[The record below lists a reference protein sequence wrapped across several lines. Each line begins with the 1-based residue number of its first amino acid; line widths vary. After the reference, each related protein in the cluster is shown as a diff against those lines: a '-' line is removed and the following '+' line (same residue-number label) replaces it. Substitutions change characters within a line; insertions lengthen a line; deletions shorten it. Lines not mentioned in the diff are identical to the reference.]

1 MRTVMGQT
9 SFLILKIILLQ
20 IFLDSFKSRDYIYNG
35 NIFEPVPPCKPSL
48 CFVYTQFDEDL
59 LPLWLQ
65 AKTFLLS
72 RETVRAFLSFK
83 NRNINLDQCQSF
95 FPLCLQ
101 LVTHLCLLFPL
112 KTQTSQKHC
121 VWMSRYDARG
131 GSMLR
136 VLYRSLSCE
145 DTCWADV
152 HQPSDTHIM
161 SQTNRRETRSIL
173 VTCETENKNHNSIFV
188 CRQHGWCLILS
199 RCFYF

>member
-1 MRTVMGQT
+1 MAAGQ
-9 SFLILKIILLQ
+9 
-20 IFLDSFKSRDYIYNG
+20 
-35 NIFEPVPPCKPSL
+35 
-48 CFVYTQFDEDL
+48 
-59 LPLWLQ
+59 
-65 AKTFLLS
+65 TFLLS

-136 VLYRSLSCE
+136 VLLLYTRGFIDRCPVRTPAGQMCTSRPTRTSCPKPTEEKHDQYLLHVRQRTRTITVSLCVDSTVGASFCPGVFTF
-145 DTCWADV
+145 DT
-152 HQPSDTHIM
+152 SDKSSSDI
-161 SQTNRRETRSIL
+161 
-173 VTCETENKNHNSIFV
+173 
-188 CRQHGWCLILS
+188 
-199 RCFYF
+199 